1 MHSLKQH
8 KVIDHVVSYSHCFQE
23 FSTTSN
29 RAQEIKA
36 GAKLWKLQ
44 RRPIN
49 AVVTYKDCLYSASS
63 IVEGSNL
70 KVRNT
75 LRSSLWEIE
84 PPTDGRHAGYVQE
97 WKRHGKPQMS
107 LKTGK
112 RERVMAMGITE
123 DFIYLN
129 CSSSTNSIQVSSTTT
144 TSFNIWALF
153 QPTQD
158 IYCLWKQ
165 IWLRGTQQK
174 VGRISAGSK
183 ITSLLTANDIILC
196 GTEAGQIKVCALTSN
211 TSKNSS

>member
-1 MHSLKQH
+1 MIFAITHGH
-8 KVIDHVVSYSHCFQE
+8 GIKVFDASRKVKDNCTKKKVKCMAVVHGKIYAGCKDSSIQE

-70 KVRNT
+70 K
-75 LRSSLWEIE
+75 
-84 PPTDGRHAGYVQE
+84 E

-112 RERVMAMGITE
+112 REKVMAMGITE

-129 CSSSTNSIQVSSTTT
+129 CSSSTNSI
-144 TSFNIWALF
+144 
-153 QPTQD
+153 
-158 IYCLWKQ
+158 Q

-196 GTEAGQIKVCALTSN
+196 GTEAGLIKGWIPL
-211 TSKNSS
+211 